1 MSARTPTGA
10 PPTGATARPVAARPA
25 APLAGAPPAG
35 ATGVPVAPAP
45 GVALDV
51 AALTLAVGPARIL
64 TGVDASVPAGAVSA
78 VVGPNGSGKS
88 TLLRVLVG
96 ALAPDTGTVLLS
108 GRDLGRLARRERARS
123 LALVEQDAAAD
134 VSHDVLDVVLLGR
147 TPHRPRWG
155 ADSATDLD
163 IARRALART
172 GATALA
178 GRDFATLSGGERQRV
193 HLARALAQEPRL
205 LLLDEPTNHLD
216 VGAQLAVLGLARELA
231 ADGVTV
237 LAALHDLNHA
247 LRYCDHVLVLDAGR
261 VVAAGDPREV
271 LTDGLVGDVYGVRAH
286 RARVDGR
293 EILLFDPA

>member
-1 MSARTPTGA
+1 MSARGTRTPPA
-10 PPTGATARPVAARPA
+10 RATELLPAARPA
-25 APLAGAPPAG
+25 RGDG
-35 ATGVPVAPAP
+35 GT
-45 GVALDV
+45 ALDV
-51 AALTLAVGPARIL
+51 AALTVAIGPVTIL
-64 TGVDASVPAGAVSA
+64 DGVDAAVPAGSVSA

-96 ALAPDTGTVLLS
+96 ALPADTGAVLLS
-108 GRDLGRLARRERARS
+108 GRDLGRVTRRERAREM
-123 LALVEQDAAAD
+123 ALVEQDAAAD
-134 VSHDVLDVVLLGR
+134 VSLDVLDVVLLGR

-155 ADSATDLD
+155 ADSAADLD
-163 IARRALART
+163 IARRAMDRS
-172 GATALA
+172 GAAALA
-178 GRDFATLSGGERQRV
+178 GRDLATLSGGERQRV
-193 HLARALAQEPRL
+193 HLARALAQEPSL

-261 VVAAGDPREV
+261 VVAAGDPRAV
-271 LTDGLVGDVYGVRAH
+271 LTEELVGRVYGVRAH
-286 RARVDGR
+286 RISAGGR